1 MRMDIRNGLDG
12 LRSILGPAQAAPAA
26 AAPKSTSSAAG
37 EILGTDQATLS
48 SAGSKVSLAASEAG
62 VRADKVAAI
71 QTALA
76 AGIYHVPASAVASRL
91 VDAMLGA
98 ER

>member
-1 MRMDIRNGLDG
+1 MDIRNGLDG
-12 LRSILGPAQAAPAA
+12 LRSILEATQAAPAA
-26 AAPKSTSSAAG
+26 AAQKSISTAAG
-37 EILGTDQATLS
+37 DFLGADQATLS
-48 SAGSKVSLAASEAG
+48 NAGSKVSLAASEAG